1 MAIDITYADW
11 IRAIG
16 DPAVAT
22 MITNASLPESTS
34 PPAEVLWKLVQA
46 YKKAQDEFNVENA
59 VGTSPNLATVNFLQM
74 GPAVEIAADNRPYLR
89 LRAQVQCIMF
99 LEPNKVEGVTII

>member
-11 IRAIG
+11 IETIG
-16 DPAVAT
+16 DPALAT
-22 MITNASLPESTS
+22 MIANASLPESTL
-34 PPAEVLWKLVQA
+34 PPAEALWKLVQA
-46 YKKAQDEFNVENA
+46 YKKAQDKFNVENA
-59 VGTSPNLATVNFLQM
+59 VSNSPKLATVDFLQM
-74 GPAVEIAADNRPYLR
+74 GPTVEIAADNRPYLR

>member
-11 IRAIG
+11 SEAIN
-16 DPAVAT
+16 DPALAT
-22 MITNASLPESTS
+22 MITNAQFSESTL
-34 PPAEVLWKLVQA
+34 PPAEALWKLVQP

-74 GPAVEIAADNRPYLR
+74 GPAVEIATDNRPYLR